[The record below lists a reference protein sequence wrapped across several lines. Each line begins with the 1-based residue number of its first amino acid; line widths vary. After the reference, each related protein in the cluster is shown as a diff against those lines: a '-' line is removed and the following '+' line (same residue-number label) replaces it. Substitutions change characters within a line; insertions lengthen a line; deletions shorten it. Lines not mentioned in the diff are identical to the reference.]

1 MQKLVRVILLFIVV
15 LLAVQTIH
23 AQNRR
28 RSSNKKTTAA
38 AKKQASKRT
47 SSTRR
52 NNQTKSA
59 TANSRNENTSKAT
72 ANTTSSEDDSK
83 NKLSSDTTKP
93 DVVILYAA
101 FKPTLRNAAK
111 INFSAA
117 TPFTDTSKM
126 PLTYVIP
133 AQNLFFSYQPVPIKP
148 LALNVDSGY
157 LWNNNAYIKA
167 GYGSFSS
174 PYLETGWS
182 FGNGKTSQTT
192 IHAMHNSAKGNLPFQ
207 QFSKTSAA
215 ITGNYQSKNNHEWMG
230 KLFFDNNIQYQYGFL
245 PTTLPFN
252 KNMLLQQFNT
262 IGLNAQYK
270 RKEPNAFGLT
280 YQPSL
285 QFNYFFDGNEANE
298 INVVTKVPVIKNIS
312 KSLSLLV
319 DLTADITS
327 LKTTTNQINNNLF
340 YLNTAVLLKSKN
352 LKLHLGVQPTWDNNT
367 TKILPNVTAEVKI
380 NGEKFIVE
388 AGSLGYFQKNSYQT
402 LAATNP
408 WLQQPTSLI
417 NTNISEQFAGFKGSA
432 GSHLTYN
439 ARLSFLSMK
448 NMPLFVNDLVDGKSF
463 NILIDSN
470 LQALKIHGEIG
481 YSIQEK
487 FSFLAGIN
495 IFQFTK
501 SDFDKPYGLIPL
513 EITGSLKWK
522 ILKDMHVKTDLFLW
536 EGSRYRTKNLQT
548 EKLGAAVDL
557 NAAVEYSI
565 MPKLNLWL
573 QFNNLLNSKYQRWNQ
588 YEVLGLNVIG
598 GVVYSFR

>member
-1 MQKLVRVILLFIVV
+1 MQKLVRIILLFIVV
-15 LLAVQTIH
+15 LLAVQTIY
-23 AQNRR
+23 AQ
-28 RSSNKKTTAA
+28 K
-38 AKKQASKRT
+38 
-47 SSTRR
+47 RR
-52 NNQTKSA
+52 NNNKKVVAQKKKQ
-59 TANSRNENTSKAT
+59 TSKKTAT
-72 ANTTSSEDDSK
+72 PKKSSQRSSSSKSTTSSNTDSPQTT
-83 NKLSSDTTKP
+83 NTNSEEGSNTKLSSDTTKP
-93 DVVILYAA
+93 DVVVLYAA

-117 TPFTDTSKM
+117 TPFADTTRM

-148 LALNVDSGY
+148 LALAVDSGY
-157 LWNNNAYIKA
+157 IWNNNGYVKA

-182 FGNGKTSQTT
+182 FGNGKTSQTA
-192 IHAMHNSAKGNLPFQ
+192 IHALHNSAKGNLPFQ
-207 QFSKTSAA
+207 QFSKTTAA
-215 ITGNYQSKNNHEWMG
+215 ITGNYQSKNNHEWIG
-230 KLFFDNNIQYQYGFL
+230 KLFFDNNTQYQYGYL
-245 PTTLPFN
+245 PSTLTFN

-270 RKEPNAFGLT
+270 RKEPNTFGLT
-280 YQPSL
+280 YEPSL
-285 QFNYFFDGNEANE
+285 QFNYFFDANEANE
-298 INVVTKVPVIKNIS
+298 VNVVTKVPVTKSIT

-327 LKTTTNQINNNLF
+327 LKTKTTQINNNLF
-340 YLNTAVLLKSKN
+340 YLNTAVLLKGKN
-352 LKLHLGVQPTWDNNT
+352 LKLNIGVQPTWDNNT

-388 AGSLGYFQKNSYQT
+388 AGSLGYIQKNNYQS

-408 WLQQPTSLI
+408 WLQQPTSLV

-463 NILIDSN
+463 NILVDSN

-501 SDFDKPYGLIPL
+501 SDFDKPFGLIPL

-522 ILKDMHVKTDLFLW
+522 ILKDMHVKTDLFIW
-536 EGSRYRTKNLQT
+536 EGSRYRTKTLQT
-548 EKLGAAVDL
+548 EKLGAAIDL
-557 NAAVEYSI
+557 NAAVEYTI